1 MTSKDVFG
9 EVPTPKY
16 IVDLMADFVCEGDS
30 AFSRCIEAGAGDGR
44 ITKALR
50 ERSAC
55 EGSTFHLTEIQ
66 ERFHSGIEHLG
77 EVSGDFLRVSGEYDL
92 VVGNP
97 PYNSGG
103 AIWVPSNPLT
113 RSSKDGVAV
122 WRSFLRH
129 GLSLLKPHGV
139 LVFLI
144 PAMWMKPDRA
154 GLYEVMTSLRI
165 ERIRTF
171 DADETRRLFKSNAQT
186 PLSLVR
192 VRKSAPMDTFSLY
205 NPHTRTFDSYDHL
218 CGMPIP
224 MRAASII
231 SKIRTRLGAAN
242 VGVDVIKC
250 GNPHKT
256 TRFSH
261 SKSPDT
267 PYPCVVATHLG
278 KAAPYLVVRYTDKPT
293 PYSDCPKL
301 ILGHL
306 MHGIPFHDRQGT
318 YGIGKRDLIVILGD
332 EELLSKTARFL
343 RSRIVQY
350 LFRST
355 RYRMRFLEKYA
366 FLFLPKIESLPD
378 WRRESDIYDF
388 FNLTNSER
396 DEILLNTTDRL
407 SPEFQSKCSE
417 QASEL

>member
-1 MTSKDVFG
+1 MSSKDVFG
-9 EVPTPKY
+9 EVHTPKY
-16 IVDLMADFVCEGDS
+16 IVDLMADFVREGEGT
-30 AFSRCIEAGAGDGR
+30 FNRCIEAGAGDGR
-44 ITKALR
+44 ITKALK
-50 ERSAC
+50 ELSAC
-55 EGSTFHLTEIQ
+55 ETSRFHLTEIQ
-66 ERFHSGIEHLG
+66 ERFHSELEHLG
-77 EVSGDFLRVSGEYDL
+77 EVSGDFLGVSGEYDL

-113 RSSKDGVAV
+113 RSSNDGVAV

-154 GLYEVMTSLRI
+154 RLYEVMTSLRI

-192 VRKSAPMDTFSLY
+192 VRKSAPIGTFRLY
-205 NPHTRTFDSYDHL
+205 NPYTHGFESYGHIA
-218 CGMPIP
+218 GMPIP
-224 MRAASII
+224 MRAGTII
-231 SKIRTRLGAAN
+231 TKIRTKLGTAN
-242 VGVDVIKC
+242 IGIDVIKC
-250 GNPHKT
+250 SNPHKNT
-256 TRFSH
+256 MFSH
-261 SKSPDT
+261 SKSPT
-267 PYPCVVATHLG
+267 TRHSCVVATHLG
-278 KAAPYLVVRYTDKPT
+278 KASPYLVVRYTDKPT
-293 PYSDCPKL
+293 PYWGCQKL

-306 MHGIPFHDRQGT
+306 MHGIPFHDKDGI

-332 EELLSKTARFL
+332 EEMLSKTARFL

-366 FLFLPKIESLPD
+366 FSFLPKIESLPD
-378 WRRESDIYDF
+378 WSHEDDIYDF
-388 FNLTNSER
+388 FNLTNTER
-396 DEILLNTTDRL
+396 NEIHSNTTDRL

-417 QASEL
+417 QAAAL